1 MEQKNE
7 NITKPRQELR
17 SSEVQEILGQ
27 IPSWIIRWGI
37 SLIFLVVAAFMLG
50 SFFFRYPEVIKA
62 PIIITTENPPSY
74 VLAKSKGK
82 ITKLYVEDKQSV
94 YPGQKLLMIENPA
107 NSNDVFE
114 VKSKLSDLQDFL
126 QDFDTLHYI
135 WPDKNYLLGE
145 VQPFFSSFLRNYNA
159 YISFLRI
166 DYYNKK
172 NKLAKD
178 ELQKYRIYYN
188 RLYIQRNLL
197 EEELEILVEQTE
209 REEKLFKA
217 NVIPTS
223 EFEKSKSVLLKKRR
237 EFEQARINLS
247 SLDIDVSNLEQEILE
262 YELSYLENQKDLEF
276 QLTESFY
283 NLKSQIALWEQSYLL
298 ISTSY
303 GQVSFN
309 KYWATDQ
316 NVSVGDKVV
325 SIIPDHPGEI
335 IGMINLSLKRS
346 GKVETGQKVNIKL
359 DNFPYL
365 EYGMLKGKVRSISL
379 VPSDNYYVVEV
390 NLPDSLITYH
400 NIQLDFGQEMQG
412 LAEIITN
419 ERSLLSRIMDP
430 FRYIIDRNF
439 TSE

>member
-1 MEQKNE
+1 MELKNTYK
-7 NITKPRQELR
+7 NKPRQELR
-17 SSEVQEILGQ
+17 SAEVQEILGQ
-27 IPSWIIRWGI
+27 VPSWIVRWGI
-37 SLIFLVVAAFMLG
+37 GLIFLIITAFMLG

-62 PIIITTENPPSY
+62 PIVITTENPPSY
-74 VLAKSKGK
+74 ALAKSNGK
-82 ITKLYVEDKQSV
+82 ITELYVKDKQLV
-94 YPGQKLLMIENPA
+94 NPGQKLLMIENPA

-114 VKSKLSDLQDFL
+114 VKSKLSEFQNFL
-126 QDFDTLHYI
+126 EDFDTLYYI
-135 WPDKNYLLGE
+135 WTDKNYLLGE
-145 VQPFFSSFLRNYNA
+145 VQPFFSSFLRNYKA

-166 DYYNKK
+166 DYYNRKI
-172 NKLAKD
+172 KLAKE
-178 ELQKYRIYYN
+178 ELEKYRIYYN
-188 RLYIQRNLL
+188 RLYLQRNLL
-197 EEELEILVEQTE
+197 EEELKIIVEQTG
-209 REEKLFKA
+209 REEKLFKE
-217 NVIPTS
+217 NVIPPS
-223 EFEKSKSVLLKKRR
+223 EFEKSKSVLLQKRR

-247 SLDIDVSNLEQEILE
+247 SLDIDISNLEQEILE
-262 YELSYLENQKDLEF
+262 YELSYLENKRDLEF
-276 QLTESFY
+276 QLTESLH
-283 NLKSQIALWEQSYLL
+283 NLNSQIALWEQSYLL
-298 ISTSY
+298 KSSGY

-309 KYWATDQ
+309 KYWAIDQ

-325 SIIPDHPGEI
+325 SIIPNHPGEI

-359 DNFPYL
+359 DNFPYM
-365 EYGMLKGKVRSISL
+365 EYGMLKGKVKNISL

-419 ERSLLSRIMDP
+419 ERSLLSRIMEP

>member
-1 MEQKNE
+1 MESKNS
-7 NITKPRQELR
+7 NKSKPKQELR
-17 SSEVQEILGQ
+17 STEVQEILGQ
-27 IPSWIIRWGI
+27 VPSWIVRWGI
-37 SLIFLVVAAFMLG
+37 GLIFLVITAFIVG
-50 SFFFRYPEVIKA
+50 SFFFRYPEVINA
-62 PIIITTENPPSY
+62 PIVITTENPPSY
-74 VLAKSKGK
+74 ALAKSNGR
-82 ITKLYVEDKQSV
+82 ITELYVKDKQFV
-94 YPGQKLLMIENPA
+94 NPGQKLLMIENPA

-114 VKSKLSDLQDFL
+114 MKSKLSDFQDFL
-126 QDFDTLHYI
+126 QNFDTIHYT

-145 VQPFFSSFLRNYNA
+145 VQPFFSGFLRKYKA

-166 DYYNKK
+166 DYYNRKI
-172 NKLAKD
+172 KLAKE

-197 EEELEILVEQTE
+197 EEELNIIVEQTG
-209 REEKLFKA
+209 RDEKLFKE
-217 NVIPTS
+217 NVLPPY
-223 EFEKSKSVLLKKRR
+223 EFEKSKSALLQKRR

-247 SLDIDVSNLEQEILE
+247 SLDIDISNLEQEILE
-262 YELSYLENQKDLEF
+262 YELSYQENKRNLEF
-276 QLTESFY
+276 QLTESFH
-283 NLKSQIALWEQSYLL
+283 NLNSQIALWEQSYLL
-298 ISTSY
+298 KSSGY

-309 KYWATDQ
+309 KYWAIDQ
-316 NVSVGDKVV
+316 NVSIGDKVV
-325 SIIPDHPGEI
+325 SIIPDNPGEI

-359 DNFPYL
+359 DNFPYM

-419 ERSLLSRIMDP
+419 ERSLFSRIMEP

>member
-1 MEQKNE
+1 MELKNTYK
-7 NITKPRQELR
+7 NKPRQELR
-17 SSEVQEILGQ
+17 SAEVQEILGQ
-27 IPSWIIRWGI
+27 VPSWIVRWGI
-37 SLIFLVVAAFMLG
+37 GLIFLIITAFMLG

-62 PIIITTENPPSY
+62 PIVITTENPPSY
-74 VLAKSKGK
+74 ALAKSNGK
-82 ITKLYVEDKQSV
+82 ITELYVKDKQLV
-94 YPGQKLLMIENPA
+94 NPGQKLLMIENPA

-114 VKSKLSDLQDFL
+114 VKSKLSEFQNFL
-126 QDFDTLHYI
+126 EDFDTLYHI
-135 WPDKNYLLGE
+135 WTDKNYLLGE
-145 VQPFFSSFLRNYNA
+145 VQPFFSSFLRNYKA

-166 DYYNKK
+166 DYYNRKI
-172 NKLAKD
+172 KLAKD
-178 ELQKYRIYYN
+178 ELKKYRIYYN
-188 RLYIQRNLL
+188 RLYIQQNLL
-197 EEELEILVEQTE
+197 EEELNIIVEQTGRDE
-209 REEKLFKA
+209 ILFKE
-217 NVIPTS
+217 NVIPPS
-223 EFEKSKSVLLKKRR
+223 EFEKSKSALLQKRR

-247 SLDIDVSNLEQEILE
+247 SLDIDISNLEQEILE
-262 YELSYLENQKDLEF
+262 YELSYLENRKDLEF
-276 QLTESFY
+276 QLTESFH
-283 NLKSQIALWEQSYLL
+283 NLNSQIALWEQSYL
-298 ISTSY
+298 IKSSGY

-309 KYWATDQ
+309 KYWAIDQ

-346 GKVETGQKVNIKL
+346 GKVKTGQKVNIKL
-359 DNFPYL
+359 DNFPYM
-365 EYGMLKGKVRSISL
+365 EYGMLKGKVKNISL

-419 ERSLLSRIMDP
+419 ERSLLSRIMEP